1 MSRIMITAGP
11 TRQYLDPVRYLSN
24 GSSGRMG
31 AALAQAALDFGH
43 DVLVIS
49 GPVVVDY
56 PREVEVIPIVSTEDL
71 LQACQEQFPRCD
83 GVIGAAAPCDYRPEF
98 VATEKMAKTGAPLV
112 LKLIETPDVIAQL
125 GAAKRD
131 DQWVVGF
138 ALETNDRRFRAMKK
152 LEAKCCDLMVLNGPE
167 AMDSTTNRVEV
178 LDRHGEVVERLG
190 GPKQT
195 VANGVLRAIQ
205 YNLIDRED
213 RFRALPPRE

>member
-1 MSRIMITAGP
+1 MITAGP